1 MPQNKSN
8 KIQFRSEHKESLAHW
23 RDELLKL
30 GKTYSHKE
38 NDKKRII
45 INMLDKYLDDVIL
58 YNKSLKKS

>member
-1 MPQNKSN
+1 VPQNKSN
-8 KIQFRSEHKESLAHW
+8 KTQFLPEHKVSLAHW

-30 GKTYSHKE
+30 GKTYSHKD

-45 INMLDKYLDDVIL
+45 INMLDKYLDDVII